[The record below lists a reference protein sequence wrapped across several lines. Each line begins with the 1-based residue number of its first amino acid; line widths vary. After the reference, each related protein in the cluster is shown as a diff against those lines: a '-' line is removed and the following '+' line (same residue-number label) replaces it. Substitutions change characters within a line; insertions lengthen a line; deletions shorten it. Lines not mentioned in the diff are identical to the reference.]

1 MRVAYFVNQYPK
13 VSHSFI
19 RREILALE
27 RQGVE
32 VVRVALRGWSEA
44 LVDADDLAERER
56 THFLLRRGLK
66 GLLPA
71 LLAQGLRRPGAL
83 FRAVGQAIRLSRQSE
98 RSVGYH
104 LVYVAEACALIRHL
118 AGRQVRHVH
127 AHFGTNSAEV
137 VALAHTLGGPSF
149 SFTVHGPDEFDRPH
163 GIHLGEKIEQSAFVV
178 AISSFGRS
186 QLFRWVSHLH
196 WHKVKVVHC
205 GLDRAF
211 HEQPAPQAFPEG
223 PRVVCVGR
231 LCEQKG
237 QLLLLD
243 AVRLLKQRGE
253 SIQLVLAG
261 DGEMRP
267 DLERF
272 IAQNGLLDNVSITG
286 WISSDRV
293 RQELLA
299 ARAMVLPS
307 FAEGLPVV
315 IMEAMAL
322 GRPVVTTSIAG
333 IPELVRHGTDGWL
346 IPAGDVHA
354 LVDALSELLAQPPQR
369 LVAMGQTARERVL
382 QRHAIDT
389 EAGKLVELFKGLA

>member
-1 MRVAYFVNQYPK
+1 MQVAYFVNQYPK

-19 RREILALE
+19 RREIMALE

-32 VVRVALRGWSEA
+32 VVRLSLRGWDDQ
-44 LVDADDLAERER
+44 LVDPDDIEERQK
-56 THFLLRRGLK
+56 THYLLRGGLP

-71 LLAQGLRRPGAL
+71 LVG
-83 FRAVGQAIRLSRQSE
+83 RAVKAPLAMCRAIAQAVRMSRQSD
-98 RSVGYH
+98 RPLVYH
-104 LVYVAEACALIRHL
+104 LVYVAEACALIQQL
-118 AGRQVRHVH
+118 EVTNARHVH

-137 VALAHTLGGPSF
+137 VALAHTLGGPTY
-149 SFTVHGPDEFDRPH
+149 SFTVHGPDEFDRPL
-163 GIHLGEKIEQSAFVV
+163 GIHLGEKIEQAAFVV
-178 AISSFGRS
+178 GISSYGRS
-186 QLFRWVSHLH
+186 QMYRWVRHEH
-196 WHKVKVVHC
+196 WGKIQVVHC
-205 GLDRAF
+205 GLDQQF
-211 HEQPAPQAFPEG
+211 HEQGERGPFPEAA
-223 PRVVCVGR
+223 RVVCVGR

-243 AVRLLKQRGE
+243 AMRALKERGE
-253 SIQLVLAG
+253 NLHLVLAG

-267 DLERF
+267 ELERF
-272 IAQNGLLDNVSITG
+272 IERHGLQDRVSITG
-286 WISSDRV
+286 WISSERV

-346 IPAGDVHA
+346 VPAGDVHA
-354 LVDALSELLAQPPQR
+354 LTQALSDLLAQSTQR
-369 LVAMGQTARERVL
+369 LEAMGRDARQRAIER
-382 QRHAIDT
+382 HSIDS
-389 EAGKLVELFKGLA
+389 EAAKLVRLFKAVA